1 MAETVPGAG
10 SAPGVG
16 APPMVL
22 VISSMAGGSGASMTL
37 DVCRLVA
44 GVHSTPA
51 IDPQNISVF
60 LYTAEVFESVP
71 AHLRPGMPGNTL
83 AMLGEIVAAQAGAEG
98 RVARLDEELYASLG
112 IKNYAARAF
121 KRATPIGLRA
131 GGSGAAFGDG
141 TAEGVFRGIGRGLA
155 RYISSPAFQD
165 YVSYDN
171 GNPVYA
177 PDRELVGWGVD
188 PTDTAWSSF
197 GYASLSTGRDRY
209 AEYASQRI
217 ARRAVDHALD
227 GFKLF
232 GGDAAGDSQRLAD
245 LWAERRSLELSR
257 LGLPQSSGTNVLV
270 GDRAVDHETAD
281 WLLSAQ
287 VSPAVNEQTL
297 RQRARGAVEST
308 KIGRASCRERV

>member
-1 MAETVPGAG
+1 MAGAG
-10 SAPGVG
+10 SAFGVG

-112 IKNYAARAF
+112 LKNHSGRAF
-121 KRATPIGLRA
+121 KRVAPIGLRA

-141 TAEGVFRGIGRGLA
+141 TAEGVFRGMGRGLA
-155 RYISSPAFQD
+155 RYISSPAFQN
-165 YVSYDN
+165 YVSYDIA
-171 GNPVYA
+171 NPVEA

-188 PTDTAWSSF
+188 LTDTAWSSF

-227 GFKLF
+227 GFKLP
-232 GGDAAGDSQRLAD
+232 GDTTGDSQRLAD
-245 LWAERRSLELSR
+245 LWTEHH
-257 LGLPQSSGTNVLV
+257 SG
-270 GDRAVDHETAD
+270 
-281 WLLSAQ
+281 
-287 VSPAVNEQTL
+287 
-297 RQRARGAVEST
+297 
-308 KIGRASCRERV
+308 